1 MKIGDRKTDRKK
13 RQTGR
18 IQWMKIY
25 LAPLEGITG
34 HIYRTALKE
43 CFDGFD
49 KYFIPFISPNQKGHF
64 STREKKDV
72 LPENNRGVLAVPQIL
87 TNQAEDFIETAKKL
101 AEYGYEEVNLN
112 LGCPSR
118 TVVTKGRGAG
128 FLEEPDRLDRF
139 LDEIFKK
146 REWKISVKT
155 RIGMSEPEEFED
167 LLKIYNRYPL
177 EELIVHPRV
186 QQQFYKGHP
195 DLDAFADAVKE
206 CKHTLCYNGD
216 IFTTEDMEKLKKR
229 FPEASCIM
237 LGRGIL
243 RNPELIEIME
253 SGEKKI
259 DAKKLRAFHDQIYQD
274 YQEVSCGDKNVLFKM
289 KELWCYLGT
298 LFPDKEKQLKKIR
311 KAEKLDRYEAV
322 VEELLSHNYIDLK

>member
-1 MKIGDRKTDRKK
+1 MKTGDRKTDRKK

>member
-1 MKIGDRKTDRKK
+1 MSEN
-13 RQTGR
+13 QL
-18 IQWMKIY
+18 Y
-25 LAPLEGITG
+25 FAPMEGITG
-34 HIYRTALKE
+34 SIYRRAHHRI
-43 CFDGFD
+43 FGGVDR
-49 KYFIPFISPNQKGHF
+49 YYAPFIFTNPKGKI
-64 STREKKDV
+64 SKKD
-72 LPENNRGVLAVPQIL
+72 LLEIAPEYNEGCLVVPQL
-87 TNQAEDFIETAKKL
+87 LSNCAEDFIATAHTLKGL
-101 AEYGYEEVNLN
+101 GYDEVNLN
-112 LGCPSR
+112 LGCPSK
-118 TVVTKGRGAG
+118 TVVSKGRGSG
-128 FLEEPDRLDRF
+128 FLIHTEELNRF
-139 LDEIFKK
+139 LDEIYAKADV
-146 REWKISVKT
+146 KISIKT
-155 RIGMSEPEEFED
+155 RIGKFDADEWGE
-167 LLKIYNRYPL
+167 LLRIYNQYPL

>member
-1 MKIGDRKTDRKK
+1 M
-13 RQTGR
+13 
-18 IQWMKIY
+18 
-25 LAPLEGITG
+25 
-34 HIYRTALKE
+34 
-43 CFDGFD
+43 
-49 KYFIPFISPNQKGHF
+49 
-64 STREKKDV
+64 
-72 LPENNRGVLAVPQIL
+72 
-87 TNQAEDFIETAKKL
+87 
-101 AEYGYEEVNLN
+101 NLN

>member
-1 MKIGDRKTDRKK
+1 MKTGDRKTDRKK

-177 EELIVHPRV
+177 EELIVHPRL
-186 QQQFYKGHP
+186 QKDFYKNTP
-195 DLDAFADAVKE
+195 NLDVFAMAAE
-206 CKHTLCYNGD
+206 ESRNPLCYNGD
-216 IFTTEDMEKLKKR
+216 ITTVEEYERFCER
-229 FPEASCIM
+229 FPTIEAIM
-237 LGRGIL
+237 IGRGLIA
-243 RNPELIEIME
+243 NPGLVREIQT
-253 SGEKKI
+253 GEKMRKEELHVF
-259 DAKKLRAFHDQIYQD
+259 LRELKVAYQVCMPDQP
-274 YQEVSCGDKNVLFKM
+274 VLFKM
-289 KELWCYLGT
+289 KEIWSYLVNWYPNGKKVWKKVRKT
-298 LFPDKEKQLKKIR
+298 NRLIEYDKLMLMLESGN
-311 KAEKLDRYEAV
+311 EV
-322 VEELLSHNYIDLK
+322 

>member
-1 MKIGDRKTDRKK
+1 MKY
-13 RQTGR
+13 
-18 IQWMKIY
+18 Y
-25 LAPLEGITG
+25 LAPLEGITTY
-34 HIYRTALKE
+34 IYRRAYHTHYRPME
-43 CFDGFD
+43 
-49 KYFIPFISPNQKGHF
+49 KYFTPFLVPHTKKDFN
-64 STREKKDV
+64 TREKNDI
-72 LPENNRGVLAVPQIL
+72 LPAHNPGMNLVPQIL
-87 TNQAEDFIETAKKL
+87 TNDAKGFLDTVEKL
-101 AEYGYEEVNLN
+101 KGYGYDEVNLN
-112 LGCPSR
+112 LGCPSS
-118 TVVTKGRGAG
+118 TVASKGRGSG
-128 FLEEPDRLDRF
+128 FLGKFDA
-139 LDEIFKK
+139 DEWG
-146 REWKISVKT
+146 E
-155 RIGMSEPEEFED
+155 
-167 LLKIYNRYPL
+167 LLRIYNQYPL

-243 RNPELIEIME
+243 RNPELIEIMK

-311 KAEKLDRYEAV
+311 KAEKRDRYEAV

>member
-1 MKIGDRKTDRKK
+1 
-13 RQTGR
+13 
-18 IQWMKIY
+18 MKIY

>member
-1 MKIGDRKTDRKK
+1 MSLTESFILFYNKEIFDRVGIENPPETLEEMVEDAKLITSELAGEGIYGFAENMKSASSGLNRSMIVGLQSETGAPMGYDFEKGEYDFTTWADELKLWTELLSDECAFPGCESLDIDPLRTQFAAGKIGMYMSYSHAEPGVYANQFPMDSDKWDC
-13 RQTGR
+13 
-18 IQWMKIY
+18 
-25 LAPLEGITG
+25 AP
-34 HIYRTALKE
+34 
-43 CFDGFD
+43 
-49 KYFIPFISPNQKGHF
+49 IPTVG
-64 STREKKDV
+64 
-72 LPENNRGVLAVPQIL
+72 G
-87 TNQAEDFIETAKKL
+87 KKL
-101 AEYGYEEVNLN
+101 GKQYFSGTSGYLLNAKSENLEKAYQ
-112 LGCPSR
+112 
-118 TVVTKGRGAG
+118 V
-128 FLEEPDRLDRF
+128 
-139 LDEIFKK
+139 
-146 REWKISVKT
+146 
-155 RIGMSEPEEFED
+155 
-167 LLKIYNRYPL
+167 Y
-177 EELIVHPRV
+177 H
-186 QQQFYKGHP
+186 
-195 DLDAFADAVKE
+195 
-206 CKHTLCYNGD
+206 D

-243 RNPELIEIME
+243 RNPELIEIMK

>member
-1 MKIGDRKTDRKK
+1 MLHL
-13 RQTGR
+13 
-18 IQWMKIY
+18 Y
-25 LAPLEGITG
+25 FAPLEGITTYP
-34 HIYRTALKE
+34 YRNLHHKY
-43 CFDGFD
+43 FGGVD
-49 KYFIPFISPNQKGHF
+49 KYFTPFLAPGPEQGMSVKEM
-64 STREKKDV
+64 RDV
-72 LPENNRGVLAVPQIL
+72 LPENNAGVPVVPQIL

-237 LGRGIL
+237 LGRGKL
-243 RNPELIEIME
+243 RNPELIDIMNT
-253 SGEKKI
+253 GEKKI
-259 DAKKLRAFHDQIYQD
+259 AAKKLRAFHDQIYQD

-322 VEELLSHNYIDLK
+322 VE

>member
-1 MKIGDRKTDRKK
+1 
-13 RQTGR
+13 
-18 IQWMKIY
+18 MKIY

-34 HIYRTALKE
+34 YTYRRALYQ
-43 CFDGFD
+43 CFGGFD
-49 KYFIPFISPNQKGHF
+49 KYFIPFILPNQKGHL
-64 STREKKDV
+64 STREKKDIM
-72 LPENNRGVLAVPQIL
+72 PENNEGMYAVPQIL
-87 TNQAEDFIETAKKL
+87 TKNAEDFIQTAETL
-101 AEYGYEEVNLN
+101 QEYGYDEVNLN
-112 LGCPSR
+112 LGCPSK
-118 TVVTKGRGAG
+118 TVVSKGRGSG
-128 FLEEPDRLDRF
+128 FLIHTEELNRF
-139 LDEIFKK
+139 LDEIYAKADV
-146 REWKISVKT
+146 KISIKT
-155 RIGMSEPEEFED
+155 RIGKFDADEWGE
-167 LLKIYNRYPL
+167 LLRIYNQYPL

-216 IFTTEDMEKLKKR
+216 IFITEDMEKLKKR

>member
-1 MKIGDRKTDRKK
+1 M
-13 RQTGR
+13 
-18 IQWMKIY
+18 
-25 LAPLEGITG
+25 E
-34 HIYRTALKE
+34 
-43 CFDGFD
+43 
-49 KYFIPFISPNQKGHF
+49 KYFTPF
-64 STREKKDV
+64 
-72 LPENNRGVLAVPQIL
+72 LVPQIL
-87 TNQAEDFIETAKKL
+87 TNDAKGFLDTVEKL
-101 AEYGYEEVNLN
+101 KGYGYDEVNLN
-112 LGCPSR
+112 LGCPSK
-118 TVVTKGRGAG
+118 TVVSKGRGSG
-128 FLEEPDRLDRF
+128 FLIHTEELNRF
-139 LDEIFKK
+139 LDEIYAKADV
-146 REWKISVKT
+146 KISIKT
-155 RIGMSEPEEFED
+155 RIGKFDADEWGE
-167 LLKIYNRYPL
+167 LLRIYNQYPL

-237 LGRGIL
+237 LG
-243 RNPELIEIME
+243 
-253 SGEKKI
+253 
-259 DAKKLRAFHDQIYQD
+259 KKLRAFHDQIYQD

>member
-1 MKIGDRKTDRKK
+1 MR
-13 RQTGR
+13 
-18 IQWMKIY
+18 
-25 LAPLEGITG
+25 
-34 HIYRTALKE
+34 
-43 CFDGFD
+43 
-49 KYFIPFISPNQKGHF
+49 
-64 STREKKDV
+64 
-72 LPENNRGVLAVPQIL
+72 
-87 TNQAEDFIETAKKL
+87 
-101 AEYGYEEVNLN
+101 
-112 LGCPSR
+112 
-118 TVVTKGRGAG
+118 
-128 FLEEPDRLDRF
+128 
-139 LDEIFKK
+139 
-146 REWKISVKT
+146 
-155 RIGMSEPEEFED
+155 
-167 LLKIYNRYPL
+167 IYNQYPL

-253 SGEKKI
+253 SGEK
-259 DAKKLRAFHDQIYQD
+259 
-274 YQEVSCGDKNVLFKM
+274 SCGDKNVLFKM